1 MDQNNKQEHEQH
13 VLPSA
18 DQLKKHG
25 DKRYGSKKWLTVILL
40 VVVLGAAIGG
50 YWLLSR
56 PEAADPNAAE
66 VTPAPTSSMV
76 ALLEKERDQVKSVD
90 VTVRDGE
97 AFTLLYDGVNDRY
110 SIAGK
115 ENFEVNSDEASALIT
130 YACQLNAA
138 QLVQENVT
146 DMEQFG
152 LKNPAASFTANYTDG
167 TSKTYFLGDKT
178 PSTSAYY
185 LCEKGG
191 STVYLVYSAVYNAY
205 NRNVNSLHTLP
216 AISIDSAAISGLVV
230 ERKGKDTVELTLNGE
245 NTDPLSISTLRL
257 EQPFLYDA
265 NSDRANEVL
274 TAAAALNVSGY
285 AGRVDDGKDYGLT
298 EPTARIAITTTTEVQ
313 VPAET
318 PAPTVEPAAEAT
330 AEPAA
335 EVTAEPAA
343 EVTAEPAAEATAEPE
358 PEMITKQVVETR
370 TFTIGSRAEDGKVYC
385 TVDESGAVYLMDESL
400 LSFLDKAKAPYLV
413 DQFINLVSIFKVDGI
428 VIEDANGGKYEMG
441 ITREPVLNESGE
453 QELDNNGNPK
463 TNDTYTFNGTATT
476 DSLFKKMYQEIIG
489 TLADKLL
496 EETPPVG
503 DTVLRITYKLNIAP
517 GELVIEYQSYD
528 DDYYVARRGDT
539 ARFLIKKSKVDS
551 VLESCKAYA
560 EGTYTED

>member
-97 AFTLLYDGVNDRY
+97 AFTLLYDGANNRY

-115 ENFEVNSDEASALIT
+115 ENFEVNPDEASALIT

-138 QLVQENVT
+138 QMVQENVT

-152 LKNPAASFTANYTDG
+152 LKTPAVSFTANYTDG

-178 PSTSAYY
+178 PATSAYY

-230 ERKGKDTVELTLNGE
+230 ERKGKDTVELTMNGE

-318 PAPTVEPAAEAT
+318 PAPTAEPAAEAT

-335 EVTAEPAA
+335 EATAEPAA
-343 EVTAEPAAEATAEPE
+343 EATAEPAAEATAEPE
-358 PEMITKQVVETR
+358 PEMITKQVAETR